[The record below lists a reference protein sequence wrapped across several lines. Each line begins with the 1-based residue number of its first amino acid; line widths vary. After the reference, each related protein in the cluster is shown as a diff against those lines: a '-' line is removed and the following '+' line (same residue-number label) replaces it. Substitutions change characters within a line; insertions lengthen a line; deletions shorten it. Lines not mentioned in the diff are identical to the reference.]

1 MSENQKK
8 IEGSGDV
15 NLTRRNVTNVLAMIS
30 AGAIGSPLLS
40 RLVAAETGNEIG
52 TSMVAAIFFE
62 SYATIALQRALRYA
76 GEDGF
81 VSSMPQLLSARVN
94 APFDNIIW
102 NTWFTSNSEESVVT
116 TVQGNH
122 VVVTVHGGGIFAS
135 PARIERSLR
144 ADLDRTNPEGLTGQ
158 YAAKISAAEALDL
171 LGGYLPDG
179 SEVPIYPFDEFRR
192 GIADLPTRYAV
203 VLDFES
209 AKMAKNGYVSFEIL
223 KEDPGMIIR
232 AGGTEPLAAYLDKA
246 SGRNDTDLMGSWHP
260 YNRIDPQQHQTRL
273 LRLAG
278 NKGGKGS
285 EGDDDSLGW
294 GYDSDYGIGTSGFIG
309 LARYVA
315 VAPRN
320 LSTSLQYLDFET

>member
-1 MSENQKK
+1 MSKKQKK
-8 IEGSGDV
+8 IRTSGDV
-15 NLTRRNVTNVLAMIS
+15 NVTRRNVTNVLAMIS
-30 AGAIGSPLLS
+30 AGAIGSPLFS
-40 RLVAAETGNEIG
+40 RLMAAETSNVIG
-52 TSMVAAIFFE
+52 SRMVAAIFFE
-62 SYATIALQRALRYA
+62 SYATIALKRALRYA

-81 VSSMPQLLSARVN
+81 VSSMPQLLHARVN

-116 TVQGNH
+116 TLQGNH

-158 YAAKISAAEALDL
+158 YAAKISAAEARDL

-192 GIADLPTRYAV
+192 GIANLPTRYAV

-246 SGRNDTDLMGSWHP
+246 RGRNDTDLMGSWHP

>member
-1 MSENQKK
+1 MTESKMEAK
-8 IEGSGDV
+8 I
-15 NLTRRNVTNVLAMIS
+15 I
-30 AGAIGSPLLS
+30 
-40 RLVAAETGNEIG
+40 
-52 TSMVAAIFFE
+52 FE
-62 SYATIALQRALRYA
+62 SDIPSALRRALNHA
-76 GEDGF
+76 GDDGF
-81 VSSMPQLLSARVN
+81 VASMPALLHARAN
-94 APFDNIIW
+94 ADFDNIIW
-102 NTWFTSNSEESVVT
+102 NTWFTANSEESVVT
-116 TVQGNH
+116 TSQGNH

-246 SGRNDTDLMGSWHP
+246 SGRNDTDLMGTWHP